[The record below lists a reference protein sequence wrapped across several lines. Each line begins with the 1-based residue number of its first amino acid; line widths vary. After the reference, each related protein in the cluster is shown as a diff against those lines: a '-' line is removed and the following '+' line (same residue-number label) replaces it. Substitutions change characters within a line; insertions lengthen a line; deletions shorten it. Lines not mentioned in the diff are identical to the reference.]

1 MTTSQ
6 LVFLGILLL
15 LGLQR
20 LAELRLSRRN
30 ERRIQALGGYEIA
43 QGQFRWMQLLH
54 AAWFAAMP
62 LEVFALQRPFDP
74 GLALPAAALFLLGQ
88 ALRYGAISALG
99 YRWTVRVMALPG
111 QPPVRHGIY
120 RYLRH
125 PNYLGVVL
133 ELLAV
138 PLLHGAFLTALAFS
152 VLNALLLYA
161 RIRTEDQIWL
171 PMRQ

>member
-1 MTTSQ
+1 
-6 LVFLGILLL
+6 
-15 LGLQR
+15 
-20 LAELRLSRRN
+20 
-30 ERRIQALGGYEIA
+30 
-43 QGQFRWMQLLH
+43 
-54 AAWFAAMP
+54 
-62 LEVFALQRPFDP
+62 
-74 GLALPAAALFLLGQ
+74 
-88 ALRYGAISALG
+88 
-99 YRWTVRVMALPG
+99 LPG